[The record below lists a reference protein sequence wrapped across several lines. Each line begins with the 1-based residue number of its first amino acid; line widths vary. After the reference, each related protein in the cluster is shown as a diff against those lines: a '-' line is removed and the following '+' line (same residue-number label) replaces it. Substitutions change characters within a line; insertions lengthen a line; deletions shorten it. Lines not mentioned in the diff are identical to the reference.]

1 MFLQPKRSKYKK
13 VRKGTLPKLEFR
25 STKLQFGTIGLKAI
39 ESGTISAR
47 QIEAA
52 RQSINRKIKR
62 KGKLWI
68 RVFPSLPI
76 TAKPTEVRMG
86 KGKGAVDHWAVKI
99 GGGSVLFELC
109 GVTTNTAIAAFKT
122 GGAKLPVKTIVFT

>member
-13 VRKGTLPKLEFR
+13 VRKGKLSSLNFR
-25 STKLQFGTIGLKAI
+25 ANKLKFGNIGLKAA

-52 RQSINRKIKR
+52 RQSITRKINR

-68 RVFPSLPI
+68 RIFPSLPV
-76 TAKPTEVRMG
+76 TTKPTEVRMG
-86 KGKGAVDHWAVKI
+86 KGKGSVNFWATKVS
-99 GGGSVLFELC
+99 GGCVIFELC
-109 GVTTNTAIAAFKT
+109 GVTYKTALSAFRT
-122 GGAKLPVKTIVFT
+122 GGAKLPIKTIVFN